1 MSKHF
6 LSENE
11 LKKLKSYELDAL
23 VEFDRIC
30 KKHGIPYT
38 LCGGTMLGAVR
49 HNGFIPWDDDVDVA
63 LLRGDY
69 EKLEEIFSQEMDPR
83 FFFQNHN
90 TDKDWYRPYSKIR
103 VNDTLFTEIA
113 HAGRNIHHGIYIDI
127 FPLDN
132 VPDDRR
138 ERKRQSLKFKIAN
151 TILSAKYI
159 DIKSRKGTKKLVA
172 GILRVLCFPF
182 TLEYLYRKVNSISC
196 RYNAVESKEVK
207 NFSGA
212 YGEREILPREYM
224 TKMETVQFEGKDLSM
239 MAEYDDVLTRIYG
252 DYMQLPPVE
261 QRVTRHPVENLS
273 FGEEE

>member
-1 MSKHF
+1 M
-6 LSENE
+6 SENE
-11 LKKLKSYELDAL
+11 LKKLKSYELDAF

-69 EKLEEIFSQEMDPR
+69 EKLEEIFSQ
-83 FFFQNHN
+83 
-90 TDKDWYRPYSKIR
+90 KY
-103 VNDTLFTEIA
+103 
-113 HAGRNIHHGIYIDI
+113 
-127 FPLDN
+127 
-132 VPDDRR
+132 
-138 ERKRQSLKFKIAN
+138 KIAN

-182 TLEYLYRKVNSISC
+182 TLEYLYRKVNSVSC
-196 RYNAVESKEVK
+196 QYNNVESKEVK